1 MEFPVIILGVGMD
14 IFWSQSFYAV
24 FFGVSGASALWALA
38 GVTPHQQQRIASMI
52 GINILVDMLMLK
64 SETLQFIAGMAI
76 IALTTE
82 NIENQDKIVAGGG
95 VQPLV
100 RLLRSAKTSEKVC
113 KSNGLQLARKVSE
126 MSCRLSFVHSPL
138 FPVGKAGRGCCTL
151 LGEGAFLGTVR
162 SFHAIQL
169 PAVYSLYG
177 TCGYHSVSFL
187 HLVCS

>member
-1 MEFPVIILGVGMD
+1 MNPFSIPYENSNLDSSFPFNILAFETPSPLEFTVTILGLGMD
-14 IFWSQSFYAV
+14 IFWSQSFHAV
-24 FFGVSGASALWALA
+24 FVGVSGASALWALA

-82 NIENQDKIVAGGG
+82 NIENQNKIVAGGG

-113 KSNGLQLARKVSE
+113 KFNGLQLARKVSE
-126 MSCRLSFVHSPL
+126 MSC
-138 FPVGKAGRGCCTL
+138 
-151 LGEGAFLGTVR
+151 
-162 SFHAIQL
+162 
-169 PAVYSLYG
+169 
-177 TCGYHSVSFL
+177 
-187 HLVCS
+187 

>member
-1 MEFPVIILGVGMD
+1 MEFTVTILGLGMD
-14 IFWSQSFYAV
+14 IFWSQSFHAV
-24 FFGVSGASALWALA
+24 FVGVSGASALWALA

-82 NIENQDKIVAGGG
+82 NIENQNKIVAGGG

-113 KSNGLQLARKVSE
+113 KFNGLQLARKVSE
-126 MSCRLSFVHSPL
+126 MSC
-138 FPVGKAGRGCCTL
+138 
-151 LGEGAFLGTVR
+151 
-162 SFHAIQL
+162 
-169 PAVYSLYG
+169 
-177 TCGYHSVSFL
+177 
-187 HLVCS
+187 